1 MCNPRSQQRMLLQD
15 CGIPLPRQPSPTCAA
30 TQLFPPNAT
39 DDPIKLPKASV
50 VRRSPVILVVAAEL
64 GVKGLLLL
72 VHRIVPVHLTPLG
85 DRLQPPTE
93 SLADRPHVDCELPF
107 PAACADVREFEEIE
121 RGWFLAPSLRIFL
134 SIPPKFDQPWPGR
147 AVARTGLRMM
157 PTFPPLPL
165 KSRTVSFPQYGF
177 KAGLSDGPSHQSR
190 KPRD

>member
-1 MCNPRSQQRMLLQD
+1 MLVQD
-15 CGIPLPRQPSPTCAA
+15 RGIPLPRQPSPTCAA

-72 VHRIVPVHLTPLG
+72 VHRIVPVRFTPLG
-85 DRLQPPTE
+85 DRLQAPTE
-93 SLADRPHVDCELPF
+93 SLADRPHVYCELPF
-107 PAACADVREFEEIE
+107 PAACADVRESEEIE